1 MAAYLVQSYIL
12 DLSDEPTKLLGEID
26 FGSFSCHL
34 GLKSIFES
42 ADSLFE
48 EAFLHRITEVNYK
61 EITHD
66 TKNKESFHKRVA
78 KEEGSKKGLVQVEK
92 ETIQESYTNV
102 KENKTIEKQQRE
114 SEEGDWTNIPENHP
128 IIYKR
133 ELDPDLCTGFDT
145 KAGKEIFKRAM
156 LGNFMN
162 IYFVLSQHFHTQC
175 EPNYCAAGTLAMVL
189 NSLKVDPR
197 RMWKYP
203 WRWYDEYMLNSCV
216 SLETMKSSGCS
227 FDDLACIA
235 RCNKLSVE
243 AVRVSPKT
251 SIIDFRNDVKRS
263 CTSDDTVLIVNYARG
278 VLNQTGTGH
287 FTPIGGYDEKEDM
300 VLILDTAR
308 FKHPPHWVSLEVC
321 YRSIAEIETSLSGY
335 TEDMSR
341 GYYLMKKNE
350 LNPSVILKF
359 SNNYTLTVC
368 TTNQSKHEEIE
379 IFRKIYK
386 SWDVWLDTVAYEI
399 KNIDL
404 ISHAIQQIL
413 QISRIVSNQTKIHG
427 KNRKRENTP
436 FNASITEEKLA
447 STNVHNLVRAA
458 MGTLS
463 KTDIDNIRST
473 TTWIVNVFK
482 PPSGILQTEE
492 KNNWNI
498 ESFISS
504 LILLWPYRTE
514 SDKSKQTFR
523 SLLQS
528 LISEDIGKFPSSLVL
543 SIDQQIRWIW
553 KALEHVGHEQQYC
566 QQEYYFD

>member
-1 MAAYLVQSYIL
+1 MAAYLVKSYIP
-12 DLSDEPTKLLGEID
+12 DLSDEPTKLLGEVD
-26 FGSFSCHL
+26 FRSFSCHL
-34 GLKSIFES
+34 GLKSMFES

-48 EAFLHRITEVNYK
+48 EAFLHRIAKVNYE
-61 EITHD
+61 EISHD
-66 TKNKESFHKRVA
+66 TKKKETFYKRVA
-78 KEEGSKKGLVQVEK
+78 EETSYKCVIQVEK
-92 ETIQESYTNV
+92 ETIPESYTKV
-102 KENKTIEKQQRE
+102 KENKTIETQHTE
-114 SEEGDWTNIPENHP
+114 SEKSDWTNVPENHP

-133 ELDPDLCTGFDT
+133 ELDRNLCTGFDT

-175 EPNYCAAGTLAMVL
+175 EPNYCAVGTLAMLL

-203 WRWYDEYMLNSCV
+203 WRWYDEYMLNTCV

-227 FDDLACIA
+227 FDELACIA

-251 SIIDFRNDVKRS
+251 SIIEFRNDVKRS
-263 CTSDDTVLIVNYARG
+263 CSSDDTVIIVNYARG
-278 VLNQTGTGH
+278 VLNQTGIGH
-287 FTPIGGYDEKEDM
+287 FSPIGGYDEKEDM

-350 LNPSVILKF
+350 ANPSVILKF
-359 SNNYTLTVC
+359 SNNYTLTVY

-379 IFRKIYK
+379 IFRKIYR
-386 SWDVWLDTVAYEI
+386 SWDTWLDTVAYEN

-413 QISRIVSNQTKIHG
+413 QISRIVSNQIKIQG
-427 KNRKRENTP
+427 ESRKREKNL
-436 FNASITEEKLA
+436 FNASIMEEKLA

-458 MGTLS
+458 MATFS
-463 KTDIDNIRST
+463 KTDIDNIHST
-473 TTWIVNVFK
+473 TAWIVNLFK

-492 KNNWNI
+492 K
-498 ESFISS
+498 
-504 LILLWPYRTE
+504 
-514 SDKSKQTFR
+514 KQ
-523 SLLQS
+523 
-528 LISEDIGKFPSSLVL
+528 
-543 SIDQQIRWIW
+543 
-553 KALEHVGHEQQYC
+553 LEY
-566 QQEYYFD
+566 